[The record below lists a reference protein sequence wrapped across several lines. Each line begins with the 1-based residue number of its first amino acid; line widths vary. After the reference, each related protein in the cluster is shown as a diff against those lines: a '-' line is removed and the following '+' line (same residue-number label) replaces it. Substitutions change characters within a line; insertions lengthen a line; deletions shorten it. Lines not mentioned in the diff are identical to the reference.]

1 MPNTSFSTVYQMFF
15 DKITDDMY
23 LEYTEFDTKRDCQA
37 ILLNAISKFEF
48 PRVNLFDYT
57 LYEPEEGLDST
68 FNMELTVEE
77 INILAHLMRE
87 EWLDRQMNSIELTRQ
102 KYYGSD
108 FKLTSQ
114 AAHLAQLKALYEKN
128 KQESLHLQR
137 LYKRR
142 KVEDG
147 QIKSNWSVLIE
158 NRVQN
163 GNNK

>member
-1 MPNTSFSTVYQMFF
+1 MSNTSFSTVYQMFF

-142 KVEDG
+142 KIEDG

-158 NRVQN
+158 NRVQD
-163 GNNK
+163 GNNI

>member
-87 EWLDRQMNSIELTRQ
+87 ESWID
-102 KYYGSD
+102 K
-108 FKLTSQ
+108 
-114 AAHLAQLKALYEKN
+114 
-128 KQESLHLQR
+128 
-137 LYKRR
+137 
-142 KVEDG
+142 
-147 QIKSNWSVLIE
+147 
-158 NRVQN
+158 
-163 GNNK
+163 

>member
-1 MPNTSFSTVYQMFF
+1 MTKTLFSEVYQMFF

-48 PRVNLFDYT
+48 PKVNLFDYT
-57 LYEPEEGLDST
+57 IYEPEEGAEST
-68 FNMELTVEE
+68 FNVELSREE
-77 INILAHLMRE
+77 INILACLMRE
-87 EWLDRQMNSIELTRQ
+87 EWLARQMNSIEITRQ
-102 KYYGSD
+102 KYYGND

-114 AAHLAQLKALYEKN
+114 AAHLAQLKNLLELN

-142 KVEDG
+142 KISEG
-147 QIKSNWSVLIE
+147 KIESNWSSLIE
-158 NRVQN
+158 NRVLD
-163 GNNK
+163 GNNI